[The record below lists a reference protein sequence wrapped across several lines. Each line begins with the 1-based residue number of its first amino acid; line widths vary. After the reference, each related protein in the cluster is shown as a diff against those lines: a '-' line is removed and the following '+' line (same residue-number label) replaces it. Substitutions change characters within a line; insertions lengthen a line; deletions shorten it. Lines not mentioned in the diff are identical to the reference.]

1 MLEFLFILYILV
13 LFIFPIPGVAI
24 ALGLSTSYFLYRKNL
39 LWKNQP
45 DPGKKIVILAF
56 ITGAAN
62 IIISLILGVALAF
75 TVHLLIFE
83 NIYLFSF
90 NFIFCSL
97 IAMRWFNFLHRLHR
111 YFITK
116 YLHSGIVAGGNDP
129 FAILIGLRA
138 STGWGRGMTP
148 VFLDSGTLQWQDQQV
163 RFAGVFTNLVFEK
176 GTLISADKVSAE
188 KIKIIPAPKY
198 RVHQAESYLLA
209 LRDQFYP
216 FRSRELR
223 DRLLDILKTLK
234 PIENK

>member
-13 LFIFPIPGVAI
+13 LFIFPILGVAI
-24 ALGLSTSYFLYRKNL
+24 ALGASTSYFLYRKNL

-45 DPGKKIVILAF
+45 DPGKKIVILEF
-56 ITGAAN
+56 IIGAAN
-62 IIISLILGVALAF
+62 IIISLALGAALAF

-90 NFIFCSL
+90 NFIFCSGVSL
-97 IAMRWFNFLHRLHR
+97 RWFNFLHRLNR
-111 YFITK
+111 YFISK
-116 YLHSGIVAGGNDP
+116 YLHPDVEAGGNDP

-163 RFAGVFTNLVFEK
+163 RFDGVFTNLVFK
-176 GTLISADKVSAE
+176 KASLISAEKVSAE
-188 KIKIIPAPKY
+188 KIKIIPAPKN

-209 LRDQFYP
+209 LKDQFYP

-223 DRLLDILKTLK
+223 DRLLGILQDIKSV
-234 PIENK
+234 ENK